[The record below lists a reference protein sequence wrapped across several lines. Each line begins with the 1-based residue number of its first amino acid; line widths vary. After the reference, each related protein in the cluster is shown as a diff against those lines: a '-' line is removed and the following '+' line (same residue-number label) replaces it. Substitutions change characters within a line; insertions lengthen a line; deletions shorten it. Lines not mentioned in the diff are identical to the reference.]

1 VKLDRTGRARLVAT
15 VVALMGLLNVT
26 SSAFFPLPARLHW
39 LRQTLP
45 MDIVLGSRNLNLIA
59 GFFLIGLAWSLAERK
74 RIAWLLTAWL
84 MLISALSHVLKGLD
98 VAEAIVALVL
108 LVLLWALRRDFS
120 VRSDP
125 GVIQSL
131 LFATP
136 YALILFFG
144 YAILGFYLLRHQFRP
159 DFDLGSVIQD
169 TLNLATFQGAQIYQA
184 DTRQARYFA
193 NSIPLMAG
201 AGALYLVYNLMRP
214 VLRPTPVTRR
224 DRSVAAQIIR
234 VYGSSSLAYFALG
247 HDKTYFF
254 NDDGSCI
261 VPYTLVRD
269 VALAAGDPIGPDE
282 DIGPTIDAFRALC
295 DENDWT
301 PAFYQVQE
309 PTLPLYRD
317 AHFDV
322 LKIGEEALLDLPTF
336 NTRGEARK
344 DLRTAANRAKR
355 EGWQFLFFDRPLG
368 DKALI
373 AKLQAISEEW
383 LADKFG
389 GEMGFTMGG
398 TPITGSHETLVS
410 AVTDAQGQLLAFVT
424 WAPMYGARGWVV
436 DFMRRA
442 SDAPNGAMEYVMVET
457 INCLRQRGDQVI
469 SLGLAP
475 LANVEADETEA
486 VLSLEKGIELIYRRF
501 NTAYGFKSLHDFKKK
516 FAPRWESRYLAY
528 RGLAVLPRVG
538 YALVNAQ
545 LPNFSLNDIAK
556 LVRPS

>member
-1 VKLDRTGRARLVAT
+1 
-15 VVALMGLLNVT
+15 VALMGFLNVT
-26 SSAFFPLPARLHW
+26 SSAFFPLPARLHL
-39 LRQTLP
+39 LRQMLP
-45 MDIVLGSRNLNLIA
+45 MEILLGSRSLNLVA
-59 GFFLIGLAWSLAERK
+59 GFFLIALAWNLAERK

-98 VAEAIVALVL
+98 VAEAVVALVL

-136 YALILFFG
+136 YVLILFFG
-144 YAILGFYLLRHQFRP
+144 YTLLGFYLLRYQFQP
-159 DFDLGSVIQD
+159 QFDLGAVIQD
-169 TLNLATFQGAQIYQA
+169 TLNLATFQGGQIYQA
-184 DTRQARYFA
+184 HTRQARYFTS
-193 NSIPLMAG
+193 SIPLMAG
-201 AGALYLVYNLMRP
+201 AGALYLVYSLMRP

-234 VYGSSSLAYFALG
+234 LYGSSSIAYFALG
-247 HDKTYFF
+247 HDKNYFF
-254 NDDGSCI
+254 NDDGGCI

-269 VALAAGDPIGPDE
+269 VALAASDPIGPNE

-301 PAFYQVQE
+301 PAFYQVHE
-309 PTLPLYRD
+309 TNLPLYRD
-317 AHFDV
+317 ADLDV
-322 LKIGEEALLDLPTF
+322 LKIGEEALLDLRTF
-336 NTRGEARK
+336 HTRGQARK
-344 DLRTAANRAKR
+344 DLRTATNRAGR
-355 EGWQFLFFDRPLG
+355 EGWQFLFFDRPVA
-368 DKALI
+368 DEALV
-373 AKLQAISEEW
+373 AQLQAISETW
-383 LADKFG
+383 IADKFG

-398 TPITGSHETLVS
+398 TPITGGHETLMS

-424 WAPMYGARGWVV
+424 WAPMYAARGWVV

-442 SDAPNGAMEYVMVET
+442 SDAPNGAMEYAITET
-457 INCLRQRGDQVI
+457 LNRLQARGDQVV

-475 LANVEADETEA
+475 LANAEADASEA
-486 VLSLEKGIELIYRRF
+486 ILSLEKGIELIYNRF
-501 NTAYGFKSLHDFKKK
+501 NTAYGWKSLHDFKKK
-516 FAPRWESRYLAY
+516 FDPRWESRYLIY
-528 RGLAVLPRVG
+528 PGLAVLPRVA

-545 LPNFSLNDIAK
+545 MPNFSLNDMAK

>member
-1 VKLDRTGRARLVAT
+1 
-15 VVALMGLLNVT
+15 VALMGLLNVT
-26 SSAFFPLPARLHW
+26 SSAFFPLPSRLSW
-39 LRQTLP
+39 LRQTFP
-45 MDIVLGSRNLNLIA
+45 MEIILGSRNLNLVA
-59 GFFLIGLAWSLAERK
+59 GFFLIALAWSLAERK
-74 RIAWLLTAWL
+74 RIAWLLTTWL

-131 LFATP
+131 LFAAP

-144 YAILGFYLLRHQFRP
+144 YAVLGFYLLQRQFQP
-159 DFDLGSVIQD
+159 GFDLGTVIQD
-169 TLNLATFQGAQIYQA
+169 TLNLATLQGGQIYQA
-184 DTRQARYFA
+184 HTRQAHYFA
-193 NSIPLMAG
+193 TSIPLMAG
-201 AGALYLVYNLMRP
+201 AGVLYLVYSLMRP

-234 VYGSSSLAYFALG
+234 LYGSSSLAYFALG

-254 NDDGSCI
+254 NDEGSCI
-261 VPYTLVRD
+261 IPYTLVRD
-269 VALAAGDPIGPDE
+269 VALSAGDPIGPQE
-282 DIGPTIDAFRALC
+282 DIGPTIDTFRALC

-309 PTLPLYRD
+309 ATLPLYRD
-317 AHFDV
+317 AQFDA
-322 LKIGEEALLDLPTF
+322 LKIGEEALLDLPDFT
-336 NTRGEARK
+336 TRGEARK
-344 DLRTAANRAKR
+344 DLRTAANRARR
-355 EGWQFLFFDRPLG
+355 EGWQFHFFDRPIGNAVLV
-368 DKALI
+368 
-373 AKLQAISEEW
+373 AKLQAISEAW

-410 AVTDAQGQLLAFVT
+410 AATDSQGQLLAFVT

-457 INCLRQRGDQVI
+457 ITCLRERGDQIV

-475 LANVEADETEA
+475 LANVQASDAEAI
-486 VLSLEKGIELIYRRF
+486 LSLEKGIELIYRRF

-528 RGLAVLPRVG
+528 RGLTVLPRVG

-545 LPNFSLNDIAK
+545 MPNFSLNDMAK